1 MPTGAIID
9 CLAVLTGGVIGAV
22 FGNKIPE
29 RLKTELTMIFGL
41 CAMGM
46 GINSV
51 VLLKNLPVVILSIIA
66 GTSIG
71 LLMQLEEKI
80 NRLIGKLEKPL
91 GGLMRID
98 TAKTTREEYM
108 SVFITVLVLFCV
120 SANGIYG
127 SLDAGFSGD
136 HSILISKA
144 ILDWFTAMIFSCSLG
159 SMVSLI
165 CIPQFVILVLMFLM
179 ARVIYPLT
187 TPNMILDFKGC
198 GGFLLVA
205 TGFRMMK
212 VRNYPLVDMI
222 PAMILVMPLSW
233 LWTAYVLPLL

>member
-1 MPTGAIID
+1 MPTGAIVD
-9 CLAVLTGGVIGAV
+9 CLAVLTGGITGAV

-41 CAMGM
+41 CAMCM

-51 VLLKNLPVVILSIIA
+51 VLLKNLPVVILSMIV

-71 LLMQLEEKI
+71 LLMQLEDRI

-144 ILDWFTAMIFSCSLG
+144 ILDWFTAMIFACSLG

-187 TPNMILDFKGC
+187 TPDMILDFKGC

-205 TGFRMMK
+205 TGFRIMK
-212 VRNYPLVDMI
+212 VKNYPVVDMI
-222 PAMILVMPLSW
+222 PAMILVMPVSW
-233 LWTAYVLPLL
+233 LWTAYVIPLL